1 MPTNGVSAARHITKA
16 SMHTQSTTDTGTACH
31 LTSAYAL
38 KNRARMPMVKLVPKQ
53 EVMICRTDGS
63 TVSYFTTAWE
73 VRVKHIVGASYT
85 KKG

>member
-1 MPTNGVSAARHITKA
+1 
-16 SMHTQSTTDTGTACH
+16 
-31 LTSAYAL
+31 
-38 KNRARMPMVKLVPKQ
+38 MPMVKLVPKQ